1 MTAEQVAAVQEKLEG
16 LDLRTSLP
24 HPLDYLSGA
33 EIEIARQV
41 VLQARGTEVVLNFRT
56 ITLEEPRK
64 DELIRFLE
72 LEHAGSITAQTKRP
86 ARLAKVM
93 YDIVRPDRSHEY
105 TESFVD
111 VRASTE
117 ISQRVVDKAHQA
129 GITT

>member
-1 MTAEQVAAVQEKLEG
+1 MTAEQVAAVQGKLEG

-24 HPLDYLSGA
+24 HPLDQLSEA

-56 ITLEEPRK
+56 ITLEEPPK
-64 DELIRFLE
+64 AELVKFLE
-72 LEHAGSITAQTKRP
+72 LEHAGAVTAQTDRP
-86 ARLAKVM
+86 ARLAKAM

-105 TESFVD
+105 TESLVD
-111 VRASTE
+111 LRASTE